1 MFYVMSRKIE
11 SVSGFLVLI
20 IVVLLAGMSAL
31 AQGPT
36 KAITLYQLPN
46 GGGAGQD
53 IPVGTYRVSGK
64 QLSTGIKEAVFSVRV
79 ANGFRVKFCDDDGQA
94 GKTGGSC
101 EEFGGGTHNL
111 RSLNFTFIM
120 IWAEV
125 AVTSVPPVVVF
136 EGANWSGRTQI
147 FGPGMYRADR
157 NEFGKINNDM
167 AMSAIVAKGYK
178 VRFCIE
184 EGKWGRGAGDCEV
197 HEEGRHNLRFADSI
211 SFIEVFDL
219 SDKSPADESMP
230 VILFEDTGQAG
241 KMQGF
246 DVGVF
251 AAGGKQ
257 FGKISE
263 DTASSVKVKS
273 GYRVMICPDQAPG
286 DRCEEFGEGK
296 HDLRQKDSASYLKV
310 WKIVN

>member
-1 MFYVMSRKIE
+1 MGKINSKLTFCLFIFVQFAVLTTATAAQSKSAG
-11 SVSGFLVLI
+11 SVTLF
-20 IVVLLAGMSAL
+20 
-31 AQGPT
+31 QGPNAT
-36 KAITLYQLPN
+36 
-46 GGGAGQD
+46 GVGQD
-53 IPVGTYRVSGK
+53 IPPGAYLVSGK
-64 QLSTGIKEAVFSVRV
+64 QLAAAQKDPVFSVRV
-79 ANGFRVKFCDDDGQA
+79 PAGFRVRFCEKSA
-94 GKTGGSC
+94 TGVPDKC
-101 EEFGGGTHNL
+101 EEYSEGTHNL
-111 RSLNFTFIM
+111 KSVNFTFINV
-120 IWAEV
+120 WAEV
-125 AVTSVPPVVVF
+125 TVTSVPPVVVF

-246 DVGVF
+246 DVGVYT
-251 AAGGKQ
+251 AGGKQ
-257 FGKISE
+257 LGKISE

-273 GYRVMICPDQAPG
+273 GYRVTICPDETPG

-296 HDLRQKDSASYLKV
+296 HDLKQKDSASYLKV